1 MSCPKLKYND
11 FHKNCLQVTPL
22 TGDINN
28 DKSKITKRTALEGKE
43 TVKIITNEGIQE
55 LVVPSKNTNY
65 YPIKIKDEE
74 MNRLRANALVVTE
87 KENLKMI
94 EEARAEQIRLEH
106 ECAARKYEL
115 QQFDIKGAVG
125 KLGRL
130 SALEKEARDKANY
143 LLKKAWELRQED
155 EDDVKYMNSL
165 ILQAKCQAIRDAQ
178 LLEHKL
184 IERELKEEDKRL
196 EQMMED
202 NRTRELMLEKKKLD
216 EEKARKQRYV
226 QELNEQVE
234 DLEAHR
240 LLNAELMIEESK
252 KNNEAMFAIMLEE
265 FENLKKKD
273 EEKRQLRECLNMA
286 NEQMKKTKAL
296 EKEEE
301 RLQDLKIK
309 EYMRLK
315 AEREEKFEKE
325 KEQIKR
331 AKEFEYTRQ
340 TGRQMQAEDLQAQQ
354 DAINAI
360 RRHEEYERE
369 WRKREKEAALKRRK
383 MEEDCKL
390 ARDKQIIENRR
401 FKAMEIVREKREFEK
416 NVRIQMELQEKE
428 RLLEIKKKYDL
439 EKYREEILRQINEK
453 EKERI
458 DERKE
463 KFQEGVALKAEEAK
477 RKHDLKQIFQK
488 KMENVKQ
495 NRLPEVYVAQ
505 IQRKLNLL

>member
-94 EEARAEQIRLEH
+94 ESESGQIRLEH
-106 ECAARKYEL
+106 ECAARK
-115 QQFDIKGAVG
+115 
-125 KLGRL
+125 L

-184 IERELKEEDKRL
+184 IERELKEENKRL

-240 LLNAELMIEESK
+240 LLNAELMIEEQK

-505 IQRKLNLL
+505 IERKLNLL